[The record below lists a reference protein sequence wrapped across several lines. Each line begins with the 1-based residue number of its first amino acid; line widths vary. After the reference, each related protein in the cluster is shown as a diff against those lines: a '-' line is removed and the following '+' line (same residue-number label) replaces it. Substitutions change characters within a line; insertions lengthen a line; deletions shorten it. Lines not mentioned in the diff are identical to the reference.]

1 MWSDLHTQE
10 QLSRIWS
17 SRKMRGLHYAR
28 RCSSRPGALP
38 SFRVDLAPHR
48 VNPSHCYE
56 STLVWENSITA
67 GTDTS
72 SSTVEWALAELTHHS
87 DVAQL
92 ELDSVVGRSHLVSE
106 SDLPSLSCKPSSR
119 GPPAQAA
126 FPPPH
131 GVGGVRGL
139 PTLLVDIWGDHPR
152 PGVVA
157 GAARV
162 PPGQVFPG
170 GRHESVDVKGKDFNS
185 SPSGPRDE
193 PGVQMVQTMAAT
205 LVHGFDWRLPAGM
218 RQENLDMEEAY
229 GFTLQR
235 AAPLMAYPVPRLVPA
250 AYEGRC

>member
-1 MWSDLHTQE
+1 
-10 QLSRIWS
+10 
-17 SRKMRGLHYAR
+17 
-28 RCSSRPGALP
+28 P
-38 SFRVDLAPHR
+38 
-48 VNPSHCYE
+48 N
-56 STLVWENSITA
+56 
-67 GTDTS
+67 S
-72 SSTVEWALAELTHHS
+72 SSTRWSADPTS
-87 DVAQL
+87 
-92 ELDSVVGRSHLVSE
+92 S
-106 SDLPSLSCKPSSR
+106 PSPTSPAFLSCKPSSR

-139 PTLLVDIWGDHPR
+139 PTLLADIWGDHPR

-157 GAARV
+157 GAAGV

-170 GRHESVDVKGKDFNS
+170 GRPESVDVKGKDFNS

-229 GFTLQR
+229 GLTLQR
-235 AAPLMAYPVPRLVPA
+235 TTPLMAYPVPRLVPA
-250 AYEGRC
+250 PYEGRC